1 MSATPEHG
9 RAAPGPWRIALGF
22 DFGQRRIGVA
32 VGGTLTGAARPLCI
46 LPTRQQHPDWE
57 AIAGLIREWRPEGLV
72 VGVPRHADHS
82 ASAMTEAALRFSRQL
97 HGRFRLPVATI
108 DERLSSWEAEQ
119 RHFATAQPRRNDPIR
134 FDAEAAA
141 LILQSWLNQFHSAVP
156 AQPEV
161 EGATDARR

>member
-32 VGGTLTGAARPLCI
+32 VGGALTGAARPLRI

-72 VGVPRHADHS
+72 VGVPRHADDA

-97 HGRFRLPVATI
+97 HGRFHLPVATI

-119 RHFATAQPRRNDPIR
+119 RQSETVRRRRNSQTSI
-134 FDAEAAA
+134 DAQAAA
-141 LILQSWLNQFHSAVP
+141 LILESWFNQFQSA
-156 AQPEV
+156 ASTRA
-161 EGATDARR
+161 GN